1 VVGVMSVS
9 RVVIEEPKEI
19 AILIEQDS
27 LLKLA
32 VTEAVKKEVTE
43 YLLTL
48 VALDR
53 LTEDSRLSEE
63 DVLEIGRLVKMAVQ
77 EKWDA
82 ESGG

>member
-1 VVGVMSVS
+1 VS
-9 RVVIEEPKEI
+9 RVVIEVPEEI

-32 VTEAVKKEVTE
+32 VTEAVKKKVTE

-48 VALDR
+48 AALDR

-63 DVLEIGRLVKMAVQ
+63 DVLEIDRLVKMAVQ

>member
-1 VVGVMSVS
+1 MS
-9 RVVIEEPKEI
+9 RVVIEVPEEI

-32 VTEAVKKEVTE
+32 VTEAVKKKVTE

-48 VALDR
+48 AALDR

-63 DVLEIGRLVKMAVQ
+63 DVLEIDRLVKMAVQ